1 MYQSDTEILFPMR
14 VAHYLRD
21 LRGNSWR
28 ELVEMVTDDQEA
40 SLNQLAFS
48 LLLVRLSGCLTCHT
62 DSYRA
67 MRGCTIC
74 ATQVIRR
81 FKGEDKELIGLFKK
95 ARKDVKR
102 FLRFDR
108 HSASFRGIQLP
119 LERIDE

>member
-14 VAHYLRD
+14 VAPYLRD

-28 ELVEMVTDDQEA
+28 KLVQTVTDEKEA

-48 LLLVRLSGCLTCHT
+48 LLLVRLCGCLTCHT

-81 FKGEDKELIGLFKK
+81 FKGEDKDLIRLFKN

-108 HSASFRGIQLP
+108 HSDSIGVIQLP
-119 LERIDE
+119 TERKDE

>member
-1 MYQSDTEILFPMR
+1 VYQSDTEILFPMR
-14 VAHYLRD
+14 VAPYLRD
-21 LRGNSWR
+21 LRGKSWR
-28 ELVEMVTDDQEA
+28 RLVERVTEEPEA
-40 SLNQLAFS
+40 SINQLAFS

-81 FKGEDKELIGLFKK
+81 FKGEDKDLLELFES
-95 ARKDVKR
+95 ARKDVRR

-108 HSASFRGIQLP
+108 HSDSIGEIRFP
-119 LERIDE
+119 TERRNE

>member
-14 VAHYLRD
+14 VAPNLRN
-21 LRGNSWR
+21 LRGEEWR
-28 ELVEMVTDDQEA
+28 HLVESVITEPDA
-40 SLNQLAFS
+40 SLGQLAFS

-81 FKGEDKELIGLFKK
+81 FKGDDEDLLLQFHH
-95 ARKDVKR
+95 AQADVQK
-102 FLRFDR
+102 FLRVDVETREVREGVFI
-108 HSASFRGIQLP
+108 GG
-119 LERIDE
+119 

>member
-14 VAHYLRD
+14 VAPYLRD
-21 LRGNSWR
+21 LRGKSWHT
-28 ELVEMVTDDQEA
+28 LVDGVTHEPEA

-74 ATQVIRR
+74 ATQVIKR
-81 FKGEDKELIGLFKK
+81 FKGDDRELLKLFDN
-95 ARKDVKR
+95 ARKDVHR
-102 FLRFDR
+102 FLRFDN
-108 HSASFRGIQLP
+108 HSNSIGEINLT
-119 LERIDE
+119 LE

>member
-102 FLRFDR
+102 F
-108 HSASFRGIQLP
+108 
-119 LERIDE
+119 